1 MLAPIWLGGG
11 GLILTGHDD
20 KVPASWAAS
29 ASIWAAWAWLVLLE
43 WEAMKEKRWDEF
55 AGAVRPRL
63 SSAAKL
69 QREEPLGPK
78 TTMRV
83 GGAARVY
90 AEPASIEDLRVL
102 WREAQARGVEV
113 FWLGRGSNL
122 PTLWSN
128 CLAGWWLGGG
138 GNFWKLPFLFLGASL
153 LYTGGMFLNDAFD
166 EEFDRQRRPERPIP
180 AGKILT
186 TQVWKLGFAQLGL
199 GILLL
204 AVCGKIAAACAVLL
218 AVTILLYD
226 FTHKFFTESPW
237 LMGACR
243 YWIYVIAGA
252 TGMTGLNGFAVFSG
266 LALAFYITGLSYVA
280 RRETSRGKIL
290 LPPLALLAT
299 PIILAFL
306 LNAGDFR
313 RDALWISLVLLLWL
327 ARCLRNI
334 FLGGERNTP
343 WVVTNLLAGIVFVDW
358 LAVAPMLPHWQSAV
372 TFLVLFGLTKWFQ
385 RFVPAT

>member
-1 MLAPIWLGGG
+1 MKSAPSLRT
-11 GLILTGHDD
+11 L
-20 KVPASWAAS
+20 
-29 ASIWAAWAWLVLLE
+29 LV
-43 WEAMKEKRWDEF
+43 
-55 AGAVRPRL
+55 
-63 SSAAKL
+63 
-69 QREEPLGPK
+69 
-78 TTMRV
+78 
-83 GGAARVY
+83 
-90 AEPASIEDLRVL
+90 
-102 WREAQARGVEV
+102 
-113 FWLGRGSNL
+113 LGRGSNL

-138 GNFWKLPFLFLGASL
+138 SNFWKLPFLFLGASL

-180 AGKILT
+180 SGKISA

-199 GILLL
+199 GVLLL
-204 AVCGKIAAACAVLL
+204 AVCGKTPAVCAVLL
-218 AVTILLYD
+218 TVTILLYD
-226 FTHKFFTESPW
+226 FTHKFFTASPW

-243 YWIYVIAGA
+243 FWIYVIAGA
-252 TGMTGLNGFAVFSG
+252 TGTAGLNGFAVFSG

-290 LPPLALLAT
+290 LPPLALLAA
-299 PIILAFL
+299 PIVLAFL
-306 LNAGDFR
+306 LNAGDCR

-327 ARCLRNI
+327 MRCLRNI

-358 LAVAPMLPHWQSAV
+358 LAIAPMLPHWQSAV
-372 TFLVLFGLTKWFQ
+372 TFLALFSLTKWFQ